1 MPTLTQLESLFNEK
15 IRPSL
20 QSHGG
25 NVEIISYEN
34 NHLHIRLT
42 GQCSGCPSALI
53 TTEELITQTVQEHFP
68 EIKRVQLAFGV
79 SASLIETAKQ
89 MLQKSKGAKHS

>member
-1 MPTLTQLESLFNEK
+1 MPTLTQLESLFNKK

-53 TTEELITQTVQEHFP
+53 TTEAVSYTHLTLPT
-68 EIKRVQLAFGV
+68 KRIV
-79 SASLIETAKQ
+79 
-89 MLQKSKGAKHS
+89 